1 MDKILRVN
9 MTDLSVK
16 EEPYP
21 EEWRLLGGRALT
33 AKILLKEVDPE
44 CDPLGPDNKV
54 IFAPGALSGSVVPTS
69 GRMSVGAKSPLTDG
83 IKEAN
88 SGGQAGQKLIRL
100 GYRALIVEGKCKDP
114 EKRHLIFINKNGV
127 EIREC
132 PELKGLRTYPASEK
146 LGAQFSKRAAFM
158 LCGPAG
164 ERGFQ
169 GASVAFTDE
178 GPRHP
183 SRHAARGGLGAA
195 MGAKGLKAVVVD
207 DEGTQPRPGR
217 TGADFKALTVQF
229 TKEFKAGPNYM
240 EFGTSTSV
248 PIANMMSSFPTRNR
262 HEMQFEAADALN
274 GTHIIENYATR
285 GGSQHGCM
293 TGCIV
298 KCSNTVND
306 AQGKYVTSALEFETV
321 ALCGSNLCIGDLDQ
335 VAQLDRLCDDLGLDT
350 IETGGAL
357 GLAMECGALA
367 FGDGAAAI
375 ALLDRADKG
384 DELAE
389 TIARGVDA
397 VAQRFHVTDRVPS
410 IRRQGIPAW
419 EPRTLPGLG
428 VTYATSAMGA
438 DHTAGH
444 AIMPSEDPVQASQE
458 LQILMALTDSSG
470 FCYFQMATIEQMRE
484 LYNAF
489 FDKQLTFDDMVN
501 VGWQCMQD
509 EWEFN
514 RRAGYGPEDC
524 DVPEWLRT
532 ELVPSTGT
540 AFSISKE
547 DMARMFTL
555 MPISDNMR
563 KRKMYE

>member
-9 MTDLSVK
+9 MTDMTVH

-21 EEWRLLGGRALT
+21 EEWQLLGGRALS
-33 AKILLKEVDPE
+33 AKILLKEVDPK
-44 CDPLGPDNKV
+44 CDPLGPGNKL
-54 IFAPGALSGSVVPTS
+54 IFAPGPLSGSVVPTS

-100 GYRALIVEGKCKDP
+100 SYRALIIEGKAKDP
-114 EKRHLIFINKNGV
+114 DKRYLIFINKNGV

-132 PELKGLRTYPASEK
+132 PELKGLRTYPASEQ
-146 LGAQFSKRAAFM
+146 LGTQFSARAAFM

-164 ERGFQ
+164 EAGFQ

-183 SRHAARGGLGAA
+183 ARHAARGGLGAV

-207 DEGTQPRPGR
+207 DEGTQPRPGK

-248 PIANMMSSFPTRNR
+248 PVANMMSSFPTRNR
-262 HEMQFEAADALN
+262 HEMQFEGADALN
-274 GTHIIENYATR
+274 GMHIVENYPTR
-285 GGSQHGCM
+285 GGAQHGCM

-321 ALCGSNLCIGDLDQ
+321 ALCGSNLCLSDLDQ
-335 VAQLDRLCDDLGLDT
+335 VAQVDRLCDDLGLDT

-367 FGDGAAAI
+367 FGDGAGAI

-389 TIARGVDA
+389 TLARGVDA
-397 VAQRFHVTDRVPS
+397 VAKRFNVTDRVPS

-489 FDKQLTFDDMVN
+489 FGLQLTFDDMVN
-501 VGWQCMQD
+501 IGWQCMQD

-514 RRAGYGPEDC
+514 RRAGYGLEDC
-524 DVPEWLRT
+524 DVPDWLRT
-532 ELVPSTGT
+532 EIVPSTGT
-540 AFSISKE
+540 AFMISKE
-547 DMARMFTL
+547 DMKRMFTL
-555 MPISDNMR
+555 MPLSDNMR

>member
-1 MDKILRVN
+1 MDKMLRVN

-21 EEWRLLGGRALT
+21 EEWQLLGGRALT
-33 AKILLKEVDPE
+33 AKILLKEVDPK
-44 CDPLGPDNKV
+44 CDPMGPGNKV

-100 GYRALIVEGKCKDP
+100 GYRALIVEGKAQDP
-114 EKRHLIFINKNGV
+114 EKRYLIFVRKNGV
-127 EIREC
+127 EVREC
-132 PELKGLRTYPASEK
+132 PDLKGLRTYPASEK
-146 LGAQFSKRAAFM
+146 LGAQFSNRAAFI

-164 ERGFQ
+164 ERGLQ

-207 DEGTQPRPGR
+207 DEGTQPRPGK

-262 HEMQFEAADALN
+262 HEMQFEGADALN
-274 GTHIIENYATR
+274 GMHIIENYPTR
-285 GGSQHGCM
+285 GGAQHGCM

-298 KCSNTVND
+298 QCSNTVND

-321 ALCGSNLCIGDLDQ
+321 ALCGSNLCISDLDQ

-384 DELAE
+384 DALAE

-397 VAQRFHVTDRVPS
+397 IAKQFNVTDRVPS

-444 AIMPSEDPVQASQE
+444 VIMPSEDPVQASQE
-458 LQILMALTDSSG
+458 IQINAALGDSSG
-470 FCYFQMATIEQMRE
+470 FCMFQMATIEQTRE

-489 FDKQLTFDDMVN
+489 FGLQLTFDDMVN
-501 VGWQCMQD
+501 IGWQCMQD

-524 DVPEWLRT
+524 DVPDWLRT
-532 ELVPSTGT
+532 ETVPSTGT
-540 AFSISKE
+540 AFAISKE
-547 DMARMFTL
+547 DMARVFTL